1 MIMNEN
7 KSLSQRT
14 MQGFVWKFL
23 EKIGSQGMQL
33 IIQIILARILLP
45 EEYGLIGL
53 LSIFITVSDVFIL
66 QGLTTALI
74 REKDADNRDY
84 SSVFF
89 ANIVLSLV
97 LYMVLYAI
105 APVVSRFYDEPLLVN
120 LMRVLSL
127 NVIIGAIPAVHNA
140 ILARNLDFKK
150 SFYRNILNTLTQGA
164 VGISLACGGFGAWSM
179 VFSKLSGTLV
189 GAIVLCVTVKWGPK
203 KIFDFKRIKHLFS
216 YSSKVLVTNL
226 LNTIFNN
233 IHSLIIGRYFS
244 TADVG
249 YYQRGQQTPQVLMS
263 SIDGSMA
270 EVLYPSFAKIQNDT
284 EKLKKAV
291 RYSVC
296 TSMYVVIPV
305 LLGLYTIAEP
315 LTLLILTE
323 KWLPSVPF
331 MKLSC
336 IVCMFWPLAHRSHA
350 INAIGRSDITL
361 RISIIGKILT
371 IISIVVCIKFG
382 IYALMLGTIAASVIS
397 VFVESYY
404 VKKILGYSFYELLQD
419 VGPSFGLALIM
430 SFIVNIIGRV
440 DLAYIIV
447 LCLQIIIGIVF
458 YIAGSF
464 FFKLKGFEAI
474 LMQLKS
480 FVIMRKKNA

>member
-1 MIMNEN
+1 MNEN

-14 MQGFVWKFL
+14 IHGFVWKFL

-97 LYMVLYAI
+97 LYMVLYVI
-105 APVVSRFYDEPLLVN
+105 APIVSRFYDEPLLVD

-150 SFYRNILNTLTQGA
+150 SFYRNILNTLTQGV
-164 VGISLACGGFGAWSM
+164 VGILLACEGFGAWSM

-189 GAIVLCVTVKWGPK
+189 GAIVLCISVKWGPK
-203 KIFDFKRIKHLFS
+203 KIFDFKRIKHLFG
-216 YSSKVLVTNL
+216 YSSKVLATNL

-233 IHSLIIGRYFS
+233 IHSLIIGRYFT

-263 SIDGSMA
+263 SIDGSMS
-270 EVLYPSFAKIQNDT
+270 EVLYPSFAKIQSDT
-284 EKLKKAV
+284 DKLKKAV

-296 TSMYVVIPV
+296 TSMYVVLPV
-305 LLGLYTIAEP
+305 LFGLYTIAEP

-336 IVCMFWPLAHRSHA
+336 IVCMFWPLTHRSHA
-350 INAIGRSDITL
+350 INALGRSDITL
-361 RISIIGKILT
+361 RISIIGKGLT
-371 IISIVVCIKFG
+371 IISIVVCIQFG
-382 IYALMLGTIAASVIS
+382 IYALLLGTIVASVIS

-404 VKKILGYSFYELLQD
+404 VKKILGYSFSELLQD
-419 VGPSFGLALIM
+419 ICPPFCLALFM
-430 SFIVNIIGRV
+430 SFLVNIVGRI
-440 DLAYIIV
+440 DLPYFVV
-447 LCLQIIIGIVF
+447 LCLQIIVGIVI
-458 YIAGSF
+458 YIIGSCI
-464 FFKLKGFEAI
+464 FKFKGFEAI

-480 FVIMRKKNA
+480 FVTIGKKNA